1 MGYFKTKH
9 QKHSARLTTVIMLL
23 LILLLFIVGPGY
35 MDPPLEYGVAVN
47 FGTTDTGS
55 GAIQPKK
62 PLASQSTP
70 VSKPVVEPV
79 KAAPPVESSEPA
91 ATEEVL
97 TSEDLESIAIK
108 KAEAETA
115 KLKADADTK
124 AKNEA
129 EAVAKAQAEVKAKAD
144 AEAKAE
150 AERLKK
156 EADIKAKK
164 KQELDALMGGIGA
177 DDGTDTG
184 SEGDDDTPGDK
195 GQLNGDPYAPSYF
208 GSPGSG
214 NGGVGYGLNGRGRPS
229 KSKVIPDC
237 DEEGTVVVEIHVNQN
252 GNVVKAIPGKRGT
265 TGDSCLYEAAKKTAL
280 THKWPADSK
289 APAKQIGFVIVD
301 FSVRQ

>member
-9 QKHSARLTTVIMLL
+9 QKHSARLTTLIMLL
-23 LILLLFIVGPGY
+23 LILLLFIVGAGY

-47 FGTTDTGS
+47 FGTTDKGS
-55 GAIQPKK
+55 GIIQPKK

-70 VSKPVVEPV
+70 VSEPVVEPV
-79 KAAPPVESSEPA
+79 KAAVPVESSEPA
-91 ATEEVL
+91 AAEEVL
-97 TSEDLESIAIK
+97 TAEDIESIAIK
-108 KAEAETA
+108 KAEAEIA
-115 KLKADADTK
+115 KLKADANAKEK
-124 AKNEA
+124 AEA
-129 EAVAKAQAEVKAKAD
+129 EATAKAQ
-144 AEAKAE
+144 AE

-156 EADIKAKK
+156 EADLKAKK
-164 KQELDALMGGIGA
+164 KQELDALMGGIGS
-177 DDGTDTG
+177 DDGTDIG

-214 NGGVGYGLNGRGRPS
+214 NGGIGYGLNGRGRPS

-237 DEEGTVVVEIHVNQN
+237 DEEGKVVVEIHVNQN

-265 TGDSCLYEAAKKTAL
+265 TGDICLYNAAKKTAL

>member
-1 MGYFKTKH
+1 MRYFETKH
-9 QKHSARLTTVIMLL
+9 QKHSARLTSVIMLL
-23 LILLLFIVGPGY
+23 LLLLLFVVGPGY

-55 GAIQPKK
+55 GVVQPKK
-62 PLASQSTP
+62 PIAPASTP
-70 VSKPVVEPV
+70 ISEPVEEEPV
-79 KAAPPVESSEPA
+79 KTAPPVPSSEPKA
-91 ATEEVL
+91 SEDVL
-97 TSEDLESIAIK
+97 TAEDLETIAIK

-115 KLKADADTK
+115 KRQA
-124 AKNEA
+124 EA
-129 EAVAKAQAEVKAKAD
+129 EAKKKAKAE

-150 AERLKK
+150 QERLKK
-156 EADIKAKK
+156 EADLKAKK
-164 KQELDALMGGIGA
+164 KKELDALMGGIGA
-177 DDGTDTG
+177 NDGSDTG
-184 SEGDDDTPGDK
+184 SEGDDNTAGDK

-229 KSKVIPDC
+229 KSKIIPDC
-237 DEEGTVVVEIHVNQN
+237 DEEGKVVVEIHVNQN

-265 TGDSCLYEAAKKTAL
+265 TGDICLYEAAKKTAL

-289 APAKQIGFVIVD
+289 APTKQIGFVIVD

>member
-23 LILLLFIVGPGY
+23 LMLLLFIVGPGY

-47 FGTTDTGS
+47 FGTSDTGS
-55 GAIQPKK
+55 GVVQPKK
-62 PLASQSTP
+62 PIAAAATP
-70 VSKPVVEPV
+70 VVSEPVVEPE
-79 KAAPPVESSEPA
+79 KAAPPVQSSEPA
-91 ATEEVL
+91 ASEEVL
-97 TSEDLESIAIK
+97 TAEDLETIAIK

-115 KLKADADTK
+115 KR
-124 AKNEA
+124 
-129 EAVAKAQAEVKAKAD
+129 QAD
-144 AEAKAE
+144 AEAKKKAE
-150 AERLKK
+150 AEAEAKAEQERLKK
-156 EADIKAKK
+156 EADLKAKK
-164 KQELDALMGGIGA
+164 KQQLDALMGGIGT

-184 SEGDDDTPGDK
+184 SEGDDDTAGDK

-237 DEEGTVVVEIHVNQN
+237 DEEGKVVVEIHVNQN

-265 TGDSCLYEAAKKTAL
+265 TGDICLYDAAKKTAL

>member
-70 VSKPVVEPV
+70 VSEPVVEPV

-91 ATEEVL
+91 AAEEVL

-115 KLKADADTK
+115 KLKAET
-124 AKNEA
+124 EA
-129 EAVAKAQAEVKAKAD
+129 TAKAQAEAKAKAD

-150 AERLKK
+150 EERLKK

-164 KQELDALMGGIGA
+164 KQELDALMGGIGT

-229 KSKVIPDC
+229 KTKVIPDC
-237 DEEGTVVVEIHVNQN
+237 DEEGKVVVEIHVNQN

-265 TGDSCLYEAAKKTAL
+265 TGDICLYEAAKKTAL

>member
-1 MGYFKTKH
+1 
-9 QKHSARLTTVIMLL
+9 
-23 LILLLFIVGPGY
+23 

-70 VSKPVVEPV
+70 VSEPVVEPV

-91 ATEEVL
+91 AAEELL
-97 TSEDLESIAIK
+97 TAEDLETIAIK

-129 EAVAKAQAEVKAKAD
+129 EAVAKAQAEAKAKAD
-144 AEAKAE
+144 AKANAE

-229 KSKVIPDC
+229 KTKVIPDC

>member
-1 MGYFKTKH
+1 MRYFETKH

-23 LILLLFIVGPGY
+23 LLLLLFVIGPGY

-47 FGTTDTGS
+47 FGTNNTGS
-55 GAIQPKK
+55 GVVQPKN

-70 VSKPVVEPV
+70 VSEPVVEPV
-79 KAAPPVESSEPA
+79 KAAPAEPSTQAAASE
-91 ATEEVL
+91 EIL
-97 TSEDLESIAIK
+97 TAEDVESIAIK

-115 KLKADADTK
+115 KLKADAD
-124 AKNEA
+124 AK
-129 EAVAKAQAEVKAKAD
+129 
-144 AEAKAE
+144 AKAE
-150 AERLKK
+150 AEAKAKAEEERLKR

-164 KQELDALMGGIGA
+164 KQQLDALMGGIGA

-184 SEGDDDTPGDK
+184 SEGDDDAPGDK

-237 DEEGTVVVEIHVNQN
+237 DEEGKVVVEIHVNQN

-265 TGDSCLYEAAKKTAL
+265 TGDICLYEAAKKTAL

>member
-70 VSKPVVEPV
+70 VSEPVVEPV

-91 ATEEVL
+91 AAEEVL

-115 KLKADADTK
+115 KLKADADAKVK
-124 AKNEA
+124 AETEA
-129 EAVAKAQAEVKAKAD
+129 TAKAQAEAKAKAE

-150 AERLKK
+150 EERLKK

-164 KQELDALMGGIGA
+164 KKELDALMGGIGT

-229 KSKVIPDC
+229 KTKVIPDC
-237 DEEGTVVVEIHVNQN
+237 DEEGKVVVEIHVNQN

-265 TGDSCLYEAAKKTAL
+265 TGDICLYEAAKKTAL

>member
-1 MGYFKTKH
+1 MGYFETKH
-9 QKHSARLTTVIMLL
+9 QKHSARLTTVIML
-23 LILLLFIVGPGY
+23 ILLLLLFVVGPGY

-55 GAIQPKK
+55 GIIQPKK
-62 PLASQSTP
+62 PIAAASTP
-70 VSKPVVEPV
+70 ISEPV
-79 KAAPPVESSEPA
+79 EEEPIKAVPPVPSSEPKA
-91 ATEEVL
+91 SEDVL
-97 TSEDLESIAIK
+97 TAEDLETIAIK

-115 KLKADADTK
+115 KRQA
-124 AKNEA
+124 EA
-129 EAVAKAQAEVKAKAD
+129 EAKKKAKAE

-150 AERLKK
+150 QERLKK
-156 EADIKAKK
+156 EADLKAKK
-164 KQELDALMGGIGA
+164 KKELDALMGGIGA
-177 DDGTDTG
+177 NDGSDTG
-184 SEGDDDTPGDK
+184 SEGDDTTAGDK

-229 KSKVIPDC
+229 KSKIIPDC
-237 DEEGTVVVEIHVNQN
+237 DEEGKVVVEIHVNQN

-265 TGDSCLYEAAKKTAL
+265 TGDICLYEAAKKTAL

-289 APAKQIGFVIVD
+289 APTKQIGFVIVD

>member
-1 MGYFKTKH
+1 MRYFETKH

-23 LILLLFIVGPGY
+23 LLLLLFVVGPGY

-47 FGTTDTGS
+47 FGTSDTGS
-55 GAIQPKK
+55 GAVQPKK

-70 VSKPVVEPV
+70 VSEPVVEPV

-91 ATEEVL
+91 TSEEVL
-97 TSEDLESIAIK
+97 TADDLESIAIK

-115 KLKADADTK
+115 KLKADTDAKAKTEAETK
-124 AKNEA
+124 AK
-129 EAVAKAQAEVKAKAD
+129 AQAKAD
-144 AEAKAE
+144 AEAKAKE
-150 AERLKK
+150 ERLKR

-237 DEEGTVVVEIHVNQN
+237 DEEGKVVVEIHVNQN

-280 THKWPADSK
+280 THKWPSDSK